1 MKTLL
6 ILGGGTAGTMVANKL
21 AKKLDAD
28 HWRITVVDKDETH
41 YYQPGFIYVPFGVY
55 QPEDTMR
62 PKRRVINK
70 RVDIIFSGIEVI
82 EPEAGRVRLENGQN
96 MAYDILVIA
105 TGCEIRPDQIQ
116 GLTNAGWKEN
126 IFDFYTLEGSAALN
140 TFMEKFEGGRVV
152 LNVAEMP
159 IKCPV
164 APLEFV
170 FLADWYFTRRGLRDK
185 VDITYATPL
194 PGAFTKPVASQ
205 TLGHMLKDRGI
216 DLAPDFVVSE
226 VDGNKQVTKSWDGR
240 EIPYDLLVTIP
251 TNMGV
256 RAIERSGMGDDL
268 NFIPTDPKTLQSK
281 TYENIWVLGD
291 ATNLPTS
298 KAGSVA
304 HFEHEVVVENILR
317 QVKGLSP
324 KPAFD
329 GHANCF
335 IETGFNKGLMIDFNY
350 EVEPLEGTY
359 PIPLVGPF
367 SLLKETQINHL
378 GKLSFRWIYWNI
390 LMPGHH
396 LPVTN
401 EMSMVGKRK
410 FVPSLAQN

>member
-1 MKTLL
+1 MKNLL
-6 ILGGGTAGTMVANKL
+6 ILGGGTAGTMMANKL
-21 AKKLDAD
+21 ASKLDANS
-28 HWRITVVDKDETH
+28 WRITVVDKDEKH

-55 QPEDTMR
+55 QPEDTIR
-62 PKRRVINK
+62 PKRRVITK
-70 RVDIIFSGIEVI
+70 RVDILFSGIEVI
-82 EPEAGRVRLENGQN
+82 EPEANRVRLENGQN
-96 MAYDILVIA
+96 IPYDILVIA

-116 GLTNAGWKEN
+116 GMTDAGWKEN
-126 IFDFYTLEGSAALN
+126 IFDFYTLEGASALSK
-140 TFMEKFEGGRVV
+140 FLDKFEGGKMV
-152 LNVAEMP
+152 LNIAEMP

-170 FLADWYFTRRGLRDK
+170 FLADWYFTQKGIRDK

-205 TLGHMLKDRGI
+205 ALGGFMKSKGI
-216 DLAPDFVVSE
+216 NLAIDFVVSE
-226 VDGNKQVTKSWDGR
+226 VDGSNQKLKSWDGR
-240 EIPYDLLVTIP
+240 EVPYDLLVTVP

-268 NFIPTDPKTLQSK
+268 NYIPTDPKTLQSK

-291 ATNLPTS
+291 ATNVPTS
-298 KAGSVA
+298 KSGSVA

-324 KPAFD
+324 KPGFD

-335 IETGFNKGLMIDFNY
+335 IETGFNKGMMIDFNY
-350 EVEPLEGTY
+350 EVEPLGGTY
-359 PIPLVGPF
+359 PMPMVGPF
-367 SLLKETQINHL
+367 SLLKETQMNHF

-390 LMPGHH
+390 LMPGRH
-396 LPVTN
+396 LPVSN
-401 EMSMVGKRK
+401 QMSMIGKQK
-410 FVPSLAQN
+410 LVPSLAQN

>member
-21 AKKLDAD
+21 AKNLDAD
-28 HWRITVVDKDETH
+28 HWRITVVDKNETH

-55 QPEDTMR
+55 QPEDTVR
-62 PKRRVINK
+62 QKRRVINK
-70 RVDIIFSGIEVI
+70 RVDIVFSGIEVI
-82 EPEAGRVRLENGQN
+82 EPEANRVRLENGQN
-96 MAYDILVIA
+96 IAYDILVIA

-116 GLTNAGWKEN
+116 GMTNAGWKEN
-126 IFDFYTLEGSAALN
+126 IFDFYTLEGASALSK
-140 TFMEKFEGGRVV
+140 FLDKFEGGKLV

-170 FLADWYFTRRGLRDK
+170 FLADWYFTRRGIRDK
-185 VDITYATPL
+185 VDLTYATPL
-194 PGAFTKPVASQ
+194 PGAFTKPVAAQ
-205 TLGHMLKDRGI
+205 ALGNFMKNKGI
-216 DLAPDFVVSE
+216 NLATDFVISE
-226 VDGNKQVTKSWDGR
+226 VDGSNQKIKSWDGR
-240 EIPYDLLVTIP
+240 EIPYDLFVTIP

-268 NFIPTDPKTLQSK
+268 NFIPTEQKTLQSK

-317 QVKGLSP
+317 QVKGLAP
-324 KPAFD
+324 KPEFD

-350 EVEPLEGTY
+350 EIEPLGGHY
-359 PIPLVGPF
+359 PMPLVGPF
-367 SLLKETQINHL
+367 SLLKETQMNHL

-396 LPVTN
+396 LPVSN
-401 EMSMVGKRK
+401 QMSMMGKQK

>member
-55 QPEDTMR
+55 QPEDTVR
-62 PKRRVINK
+62 QKRRVINK
-70 RVDIIFSGIEVI
+70 RVDILFSGIEVI
-82 EPEAGRVRLENGQN
+82 EPEANRVRLENGQTIP
-96 MAYDILVIA
+96 YDILVVA

-116 GLTNAGWKEN
+116 GMTNAGWKEN
-126 IFDFYTLEGSAALN
+126 IFDFYTLEGASALSK
-140 TFMEKFEGGRVV
+140 FLDKFEGGKLV

-170 FLADWYFTRRGLRDK
+170 FLADWYFTRRGIRDK

-194 PGAFTKPVASQ
+194 PGAFTKPVAAQ
-205 TLGHMLKDRGI
+205 ALGSFMKNKGI
-216 DLAPDFVVSE
+216 NLATDFVISE
-226 VDGNKQVTKSWDGR
+226 VDGSNQKIKSWDGR
-240 EIPYDLLVTIP
+240 EIPYDLFVTIP

-268 NFIPTDPKTLQSK
+268 NYIPTEHKTLQSK
-281 TYENIWVLGD
+281 TYENVWVLGD

-304 HFEHEVVVENILR
+304 HFEHEVVVDNILR
-317 QVKGLSP
+317 QVKGLAP
-324 KPAFD
+324 KPEFD

-350 EVEPLEGTY
+350 EVEPLGGHY
-359 PIPLVGPF
+359 PMPMVGPF
-367 SLLKETQINHL
+367 SLLKETQMNHL

-396 LPVTN
+396 LPVSN
-401 EMSMVGKRK
+401 QMSMMGKQK

>member
-28 HWRITVVDKDETH
+28 QWRITVVDKDEAH

-55 QPEDTMR
+55 TPEDTIR
-62 PKRRVINK
+62 PRRRVINK
-70 RVDIIFSGIEVI
+70 RVDIVFSGIEVI
-82 EPEAGRVRLENGQN
+82 EPEANRVRLENGQN
-96 MAYDILVIA
+96 IAYDILVIA
-105 TGCEIRPDQIQ
+105 TGCEIRPDQIA
-116 GLTNAGWKEN
+116 GIDAGWKEN
-126 IFDFYTLEGSAALN
+126 IFDFYTLEGASALSS
-140 TFMEKFEGGRVV
+140 FLDKFEGGKLV

-170 FLADWYFTRRGLRDK
+170 FLADWYFTKRGIRDK

-205 TLGHMLKDRGI
+205 ALGGLMKKKGI
-216 DLAPDFVVSE
+216 DLAIDFVVSE
-226 VDGNKQVTKSWDGR
+226 VDAGKQLLKSWDGR
-240 EIPYDLLVTIP
+240 EIPYDLLVSIP

-256 RAIERSGMGDDL
+256 RAIERSGMGDEL
-268 NFIPTDPKTLQSK
+268 NFIPTENKTLQSK
-281 TYENIWVLGD
+281 AYENIWVLGD

-317 QVKGLSP
+317 QVKRLAP

-335 IETGFNKGLMIDFNY
+335 IETGFDKGLMIDFNY
-350 EVEPLEGTY
+350 EVEPLGGHY
-359 PIPLVGPF
+359 PLPVLGPF
-367 SLLKETQINHL
+367 RLLKETQMNHL
-378 GKLSFRWIYWNI
+378 GKLGFRWIYWNI

-396 LPVTN
+396 LPVSN
-401 EMSMVGKRK
+401 QMSMMGKQK

>member
-1 MKTLL
+1 MKNLL
-6 ILGGGTAGTMVANKL
+6 ILGGGTAGTMMANKL
-21 AKKLDAD
+21 ASKLDANS
-28 HWRITVVDKDETH
+28 WRITVVDKDEKH

-55 QPEDTMR
+55 QPEDTIR
-62 PKRRVINK
+62 PKRRVITK
-70 RVDIIFSGIEVI
+70 RVDILFSGIEVI
-82 EPEAGRVRLENGQN
+82 KPEANRVRLENGQTIS
-96 MAYDILVIA
+96 YDILVIA

-116 GLTNAGWKEN
+116 GMTDAGWKEN
-126 IFDFYTLEGSAALN
+126 IFDFYTLEGASALSK
-140 TFMEKFEGGRVV
+140 FLDKFEGGKMV
-152 LNVAEMP
+152 LNIAEMP

-170 FLADWYFTRRGLRDK
+170 FLADWYFTQKGIGDK

-205 TLGHMLKDRGI
+205 ALGGFMKSKGI
-216 DLAPDFVVSE
+216 NLAIDFVVSE
-226 VDGNKQVTKSWDGR
+226 VDGSNQKLKSWDGR
-240 EIPYDLLVTIP
+240 EVPYDLLVTVP

-268 NFIPTDPKTLQSK
+268 NYIPTDPKTLQSK

-291 ATNLPTS
+291 ATNVPTS
-298 KAGSVA
+298 KSGSVA

-324 KPAFD
+324 KPGFD

-335 IETGFNKGLMIDFNY
+335 IETGFNKGMMIDFNY
-350 EVEPLEGTY
+350 EVEPLGGTY
-359 PIPLVGPF
+359 PMPMVGPF
-367 SLLKETQINHL
+367 SLLKETQMNHF

-390 LMPGHH
+390 LMPGRH
-396 LPVTN
+396 LPVSN
-401 EMSMVGKRK
+401 QMSMIGKQK
-410 FVPSLAQN
+410 LVPSLAQN

>member
-1 MKTLL
+1 MNKLL

-28 HWRITVVDKDETH
+28 QWQITIVDKDEVH

-55 QPEDTMR
+55 RPEDTHR
-62 PKRRVINK
+62 TKRRVVSK
-70 RVDIIFSGIEVI
+70 RADMVFSGIEVI
-82 EPEAGRVRLENGQN
+82 EPQANRVRLDNGQTLP
-96 MAYDILVIA
+96 YDILVIA

-116 GLTNAGWKEN
+116 GMLDGGWKKN
-126 IFDFYTLEGSAALN
+126 VFDFYTLEGASALN
-140 TFMEKFEGGRVV
+140 KFLETWEGGRLV

-170 FLADWYFTRRGLRDK
+170 FLADWYFTRRGMRNK

-194 PGAFTKPVASQ
+194 PGAFTKPRASAA
-205 TLGHMLKDRGI
+205 LADMLKTKGI
-216 DLAPDFVVSE
+216 HTEAEFNIGQ
-226 VDGNKQVTKSWDGR
+226 VDSGKQAIRSWDGR
-240 EIPYDLLVTIP
+240 EIPYDLLITIP

-256 RAIERSGMGDDL
+256 KAIESSGMGDDL
-268 NFIPTDPKTLQSK
+268 NYIPTDKHTLQSR
-281 TYENIWVLGD
+281 TYENVWVLGD

-304 HFEHEVVVENILR
+304 HFEHDVVVENILR
-317 QVKGLSP
+317 QIKGIPP

-335 IETGFNKGLMIDFNY
+335 IETGFNKGVMIDFNY
-350 EVEPLEGTY
+350 EVEPLAGTY
-359 PIPLVGPF
+359 PVPYFGPF
-367 SLLKETQINHL
+367 GLLKETPMNHL

-390 LMPGHH
+390 LMPGRH
-396 LPVTN
+396 LPVSN
-401 EMSMVGKRK
+401 QMSMKGKQK
-410 FVPSLAQN
+410 LVPSLA

>member
-1 MKTLL
+1 MKNLL

-28 HWRITVVDKDETH
+28 HWKITVVDKNETH

-55 QPEDTMR
+55 QPEDTVR

-70 RVDIIFSGIEVI
+70 RVDIHFSEIEVI
-82 EPEAGRVRLENGQN
+82 EPESNRVRLENGQTIL
-96 MAYDILVIA
+96 YDILVIA

-116 GLTNAGWKEN
+116 GMTDAGWKEN
-126 IFDFYTLEGSAALN
+126 IFDFYTLEGAAALH
-140 TFMEKFEGGRVV
+140 TFLDKFQGGKMV

-170 FLADWYFTRRGLRDK
+170 FLADWYFSQRGIRDK
-185 VDITYATPL
+185 VEITYATPL

-205 TLGHMLKDRGI
+205 ALSSFMKKKGI
-216 DLAPDFVVSE
+216 NLAIDFVVSE
-226 VDGNKQVTKSWDGR
+226 VDGKKQTLKSWDGR
-240 EIPYDLLVTIP
+240 EIPYDLLVTVP
-251 TNMGV
+251 TNMGT

-281 TYENIWVLGD
+281 TYENVWVLGD
-291 ATNLPTS
+291 ATNVPTS
-298 KAGSVA
+298 KSGSVA
-304 HFEHEVVVENILR
+304 HFEHEIVVDNVLR
-317 QVKGLSP
+317 QINGQAP
-324 KPAFD
+324 KAAFD

-350 EVEPLEGTY
+350 EVEPLTGHY
-359 PIPLVGPF
+359 PMPLVGPF
-367 SLLKETQINHL
+367 SLLKETQMNHL
-378 GKLSFRWIYWNI
+378 GKLGFRWIYWNI

-396 LPVTN
+396 MPVSN
-401 EMSMVGKRK
+401 EMSMLGKQK
-410 FVPSLAQN
+410 LVPSLAQN

>member
-6 ILGGGTAGTMVANKL
+6 ILGGGTAGTMMANKL

-28 HWRITVVDKDETH
+28 HWHITVVDKNETH

-55 QPEDTMR
+55 QPEDTVR

-70 RVDIIFSGIEVI
+70 RVDILFSDIEVI
-82 EPEAGRVRLENGQN
+82 EPEANRVRLQNGQN
-96 MAYDILVIA
+96 LAYDILVIA

-126 IFDFYTLEGSAALN
+126 IFDFYTYEGAAALSQ
-140 TFMEKFEGGRVV
+140 FLDKFEGGRMV
-152 LNVAEMP
+152 LNIAEMP

-170 FLADWYFTRRGLRDK
+170 FLADWYFTHRGIRDK

-194 PGAFTKPVASQ
+194 PGAFTKPIASQ
-205 TLGHMLKDRGI
+205 ALGHFMKKKGI
-216 DLAPDFVVSE
+216 NLAPDFVVSE
-226 VDGNKQVTKSWDGR
+226 VDGSKQLLKSWDGR
-240 EIPYDLLVTIP
+240 EIPYDLLVTVP

-256 RAIERSGMGDDL
+256 KAIERSGMGDDL
-268 NFIPTDPKTLQSK
+268 NFVPTDHHTLQSK
-281 TYENIWVLGD
+281 TYENVWVLGD
-291 ATNLPTS
+291 ATNVPTS
-298 KAGSVA
+298 KSGSVA
-304 HFEHEVVVENILR
+304 HFEHEIVVENILR
-317 QVKGLSP
+317 QIKGLPP
-324 KPAFD
+324 KAAFD

-335 IETGFNKGLMIDFNY
+335 IESGFNKGLMIDFNY
-350 EVEPLEGTY
+350 DTEPLSGTY
-359 PIPLVGPF
+359 PMPLVGPF

-396 LPVTN
+396 LPVSN
-401 EMSMVGKRK
+401 EMSMLGKQK
-410 FVPSLAQN
+410 LVPSLAQN

>member
-6 ILGGGTAGTMVANKL
+6 ILGGGTGGTMTANKL

-28 HWRITVVDKDETH
+28 SWRIIVVDKDETH

-62 PKRRVINK
+62 QKRRVISK
-70 RVDIIFSGIEVI
+70 RVDIVFSGIEVI
-82 EPEAGRVRLENGQN
+82 EPAANRVRLDNGQSIS
-96 MAYDILVIA
+96 YDILVIS

-126 IFDFYTLEGSAALN
+126 IFDFYTLEGAAALS
-140 TFMEKFEGGRVV
+140 KFLENWQGGRLV

-170 FLADWYFTRRGLRDK
+170 FLADWFFTRRGIRDK

-194 PGAFTKPVASQ
+194 PGAFTKPVASAA
-205 TLGHMLKDRGI
+205 LGSFMQNKGI
-216 DLAPDFVVSE
+216 NLATDFAVNE
-226 VDGNKQVTKSWDGR
+226 VDGSKQVLRSWDGR
-240 EIPYDLLVTIP
+240 ELPYDLLVTIP

-256 RAIERSGMGDDL
+256 KAIERSGMGDDL
-268 NFIPTDPKTLQSK
+268 NFIPTDPRTLQSK
-281 TYENIWVLGD
+281 TYENVWVLGD

-304 HFEHEVVVENILR
+304 HFEHEVLVENILR
-317 QVKGLSP
+317 QVKGLPP

-335 IETGFNKGLMIDFNY
+335 IETGFNRGLMIDFNY
-350 EVEPLEGTY
+350 EVEPLSGTY
-359 PIPLVGPF
+359 PMPLVGPF
-367 SLLKETQINHL
+367 SLLKETQMNHL
-378 GKLSFRWIYWNI
+378 GKLGFRWIYWNI

-396 LPVTN
+396 MPVSN
-401 EMSMVGKRK
+401 HMSMVGKK
-410 FVPSLAQN
+410 QLVPSLA